1 MLPTCC
7 QHIGRTCPEKVAN
20 MLQIFFR
27 VFQLSA
33 MDEEERTIVAISTL
47 LLGYGLKL
55 KKKKRRMWVKQWI
68 LRREQLGAFNALVDE
83 FSLSEREDYRWF
95 M

>member
-1 MLPTCC
+1 
-7 QHIGRTCPEKVAN
+7 

-47 LLGYGLKL
+47 LLGYGLIL
-55 KKKKRRMWVKQWI
+55 KKKKRIQRRMWVKQWI
-68 LRREQLGAFNALVDE
+68 LRMEQLGAFNALVNE
-83 FSLSEREDYRWF
+83 FSLSEREDYRRF
-95 M
+95 MRMSPNR